1 MIKKNLLIYGAFIFI
16 FIIQNLS
23 ANEIISRHLYNVG
36 DQVRYKIDRIL
47 PIESTYI
54 IESNLINIIELLRK
68 IDNVWVRAEEEIWEI
83 KNSPSADKRI
93 FDRLTGNWITS
104 YKDGNEIARAI
115 PYSGGLKFPIKK
127 GDKWHQ
133 TWTFTAAEGLFI
145 GQTKA
150 KFKVKKK
157 KIKINKKKYN
167 TLKIEMLNPLWN
179 SEKDKKWK
187 KHIRWIDIDSG
198 KVVKEYIKNI
208 GFKMEYTATII
219 E

>member
-1 MIKKNLLIYGAFIFI
+1 MNKKKLRIYSAFIFM
-16 FIIQNLS
+16 FIIKNLS
-23 ANEIISRHLYNVG
+23 ANEIISRYLYNVG
-36 DQVRYKIDRIL
+36 DQVRYKIDRVL
-47 PIESTYI
+47 PNQSTYI
-54 IESNLINIIELLRK
+54 TESNLINIIE
-68 IDNVWVRAEEEIWEI
+68 EEEIWEI

-115 PYSGGLKFPIKK
+115 PFSGGLKFPIKK
-127 GDKWHQ
+127 GDKWQQ
-133 TWTFTAAEGLFI
+133 TWTFTAAGGLFI

-150 KFKVKKK
+150 EFKVKKD
-157 KIKINKKKYN
+157 KIKINNKKYN

>member
-1 MIKKNLLIYGAFIFI
+1 MNKKKLLIYSAFIFM
-16 FIIQNLS
+16 FIIKNLS
-23 ANEIISRHLYNVG
+23 ANEIISRYLYNVG
-36 DQVRYKIDRIL
+36 DQVRYKIDRVL
-47 PIESTYI
+47 PNQSTYI
-54 IESNLINIIELLRK
+54 TESNLINIIE
-68 IDNVWVRAEEEIWEI
+68 EEEIWEI

-115 PYSGGLKFPIKK
+115 PFSGGLKFPIKK
-127 GDKWHQ
+127 GDKWQQ
-133 TWTFTAAEGLFI
+133 TWTFTAAGGLFI

-150 KFKVKKK
+150 EFKVKKD
-157 KIKINKKKYN
+157 KIKINNKKYN

>member
-1 MIKKNLLIYGAFIFI
+1 MNKKKLLIYSAFIFM

-23 ANEIISRHLYNVG
+23 ANEIISRYLYNVG

-47 PIESTYI
+47 PNQSTYI
-54 IESNLINIIELLRK
+54 TESNLINIIE
-68 IDNVWVRAEEEIWEI
+68 EEEIWEI

-115 PYSGGLKFPIKK
+115 PCSGGLKFPIKK
-127 GDKWHQ
+127 GDKWQQ
-133 TWTFTAAEGLFI
+133 TWTFTAAGGLFI

-150 KFKVKKK
+150 EFKVKKD
-157 KIKINKKKYN
+157 KIKINNKKYN

>member
-1 MIKKNLLIYGAFIFI
+1 MNKKKLLIYSTFIFM
-16 FIIQNLS
+16 FIIQNIS
-23 ANEIISRHLYNVG
+23 ANEIISRYLYNVG

-47 PIESTYI
+47 PNQSTYI
-54 IESNLINIIELLRK
+54 TESNLINIIE
-68 IDNVWVRAEEEIWEI
+68 EEEIWEI

-115 PYSGGLKFPIKK
+115 PYSGGLKFPLKK

>member
-1 MIKKNLLIYGAFIFI
+1 MNKKKLLIYSAFIFM
-16 FIIQNLS
+16 FIIKNLS
-23 ANEIISRHLYNVG
+23 ANEIISRYLYNVG
-36 DQVRYKIDRIL
+36 DQVKYKIDRVL
-47 PIESTYI
+47 PNQSKYI
-54 IESNLINIIELLRK
+54 TESNLINIIE
-68 IDNVWVRAEEEIWEI
+68 EEEIWEI

-115 PYSGGLKFPIKK
+115 PFSGGLQFPIKK
-127 GDKWHQ
+127 GDKWQQ
-133 TWTFTAAEGLFI
+133 TWTFTAAGGLFI

-150 KFKVKKK
+150 EFKVKKD
-157 KIKINKKKYN
+157 KIKINNKKYN

>member
-1 MIKKNLLIYGAFIFI
+1 MNKKKLLIYSAFIFM
-16 FIIQNLS
+16 FIIKNLS
-23 ANEIISRHLYNVG
+23 ANEIISRYLYNVG
-36 DQVRYKIDRIL
+36 DQVRYKIDRVL
-47 PIESTYI
+47 PNQSTYI
-54 IESNLINIIELLRK
+54 TESNLINIIE
-68 IDNVWVRAEEEIWEI
+68 EEEIWEI

-115 PYSGGLKFPIKK
+115 PFSGGLKFPIKK
-127 GDKWHQ
+127 GDKWQQ
-133 TWTFTAAEGLFI
+133 TWTFTAAGGLFI

-150 KFKVKKK
+150 EFKVKKD
-157 KIKINKKKYN
+157 KIKINNIKYN

>member
-1 MIKKNLLIYGAFIFI
+1 MNKKKLLIYSAFIFM
-16 FIIQNLS
+16 FIIKNLS
-23 ANEIISRHLYNVG
+23 ANEIISRYLYNVG

-47 PIESTYI
+47 PNQSTYI
-54 IESNLINIIELLRK
+54 TESNLINIIE
-68 IDNVWVRAEEEIWEI
+68 EEEIWEI

-93 FDRLTGNWITS
+93 FDRFTGNWITS

-115 PYSGGLKFPIKK
+115 PFSGGLKFPIKK
-127 GDKWHQ
+127 GDKWQQ
-133 TWTFTAAEGLFI
+133 TWTFTAAGGLFI
-145 GQTKA
+145 GQSKA
-150 KFKVKKK
+150 EFKVKKD
-157 KIKINKKKYN
+157 KIKINNIKYN

>member
-1 MIKKNLLIYGAFIFI
+1 MIKKNLLIYSAFIFI

-23 ANEIISRHLYNVG
+23 ANEIISRYLYNVG

-47 PIESTYI
+47 PNKSTYI
-54 IESNLINIIELLRK
+54 TESNLINIIE
-68 IDNVWVRAEEEIWEI
+68 EEEIWEI

-115 PYSGGLKFPIKK
+115 PFSGGLKFPIKK
-127 GDKWHQ
+127 GDKWQQ
-133 TWTFTAAEGLFI
+133 TWTFTAAGGLFI
-145 GQTKA
+145 GQSKA
-150 KFKVKKK
+150 EFKVKKD
-157 KIKINKKKYN
+157 KIKINNKKYN
-167 TLKIEMLNPLWN
+167 TLKIEMFNPLWN

>member
-16 FIIQNLS
+16 FMIQNLS

-36 DQVRYKIDRIL
+36 DQVKYKIDRIL
-47 PIESTYI
+47 PNESSYI
-54 IESNLINIIELLRK
+54 TESNLINIIE
-68 IDNVWVRAEEEIWEI
+68 DEEIWHV

-115 PYSGGLKFPIKK
+115 PFSGGLKFPIKK

-133 TWTFTAAEGLFI
+133 TWTFTAAGGLLI
-145 GQTKA
+145 GESKA
-150 KFKVKKK
+150 EFKVKKD
-157 KIKINKKKYN
+157 KIKINNTKYT
-167 TLKIEMLNPLWN
+167 TLKIEMINPLWN
-179 SEKDKKWK
+179 SEKDKSWK
-187 KHIRWIDIDSG
+187 KHIRWIEINSG
-198 KVVKEYIKNI
+198 KIVKEYVKNI
-208 GFKMEYTATII
+208 GFKMEYTASII

>member
-1 MIKKNLLIYGAFIFI
+1 MNKKKLLIYSAFIFM
-16 FIIQNLS
+16 FIIKNLS
-23 ANEIISRHLYNVG
+23 ANEIISRYLYNVG

-47 PIESTYI
+47 PNQSTYI
-54 IESNLINIIELLRK
+54 TESNLINIIE
-68 IDNVWVRAEEEIWEI
+68 EEEIWEI

-115 PYSGGLKFPIKK
+115 PFSGGLKFPIKK
-127 GDKWHQ
+127 GDKWQQ
-133 TWTFTAAEGLFI
+133 TWTFTAAGGLFI

-150 KFKVKKK
+150 EFKVKKD
-157 KIKINKKKYN
+157 KIKINNKKYN